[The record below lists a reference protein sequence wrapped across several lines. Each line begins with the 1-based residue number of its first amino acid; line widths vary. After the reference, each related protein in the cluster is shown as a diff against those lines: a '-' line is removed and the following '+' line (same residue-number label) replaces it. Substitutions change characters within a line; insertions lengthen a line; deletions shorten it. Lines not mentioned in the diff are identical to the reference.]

1 MRTTQSYQFYCRECK
16 SNKQGLSPIE
26 VSITIN
32 TKRTFLQL
40 PRKEYPQTFK
50 KQISSKRNNDIKEYL
65 EEIRNNLNKA
75 QTELLRN
82 NLPITADNIK
92 DFIRNGGIKLF
103 TIEEMF
109 NDYINNVVIPK
120 VKAKQITILT
130 QKKYQLLASY
140 FMECINPNTQVDH
153 INNAHIRQFH
163 NYLITTKLQKTST
176 IGGVLQKLKGI
187 FTLYFENGVIIK
199 NPMSEYK
206 IDKGKPKLEYL
217 TDEEVEKIEN
227 CNHPSSSINK
237 TKDLFI
243 FQLNSGLSYGD
254 LMEVTKEDIQIH
266 NNTYFIKKK
275 RIKTGIEFT
284 AVLLPKAIDIME
296 KYNYNLPKLTNQRY
310 NIYLK
315 DIQQMA
321 GVGTTLTTHL
331 ARKTYATRLLNKGV
345 AINVVSK
352 CLGHSNTN
360 ITQKHY
366 AKTLDETVL
375 NAVSAVI

>member
-16 SNKQGLSPIE
+16 CNKQGLSPIE

-65 EEIRNNLNKA
+65 EEVRNNLNKA

-103 TIEEMF
+103 TVQEMF
-109 NDYINNVVIPK
+109 NDYITNVVIPK

-153 INNAHIRQFH
+153 INNTHIRQFH

-187 FTLYFENGVIIK
+187 FTLYFENGVIMK

-217 TDEEVEKIEN
+217 TDEEVERIEN
-227 CNHPSSSINK
+227 CNHPSSAISK

-254 LMEVTKEDIQIH
+254 LMEVAKEDIQLH

-284 AVLLPKAIDIME
+284 AVLLPKAISIME